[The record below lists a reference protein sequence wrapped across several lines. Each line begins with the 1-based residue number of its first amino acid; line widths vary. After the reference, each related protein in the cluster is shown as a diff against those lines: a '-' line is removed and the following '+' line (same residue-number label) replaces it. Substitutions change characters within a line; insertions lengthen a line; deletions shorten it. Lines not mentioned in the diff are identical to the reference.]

1 MSVAKGPCG
10 TRRRSASGQQARIV
24 MDIPRTHPRI
34 IVGSILQENP
44 FNLPP
49 DWFFEE
55 LRARDALG
63 A

>member
-1 MSVAKGPCG
+1 
-10 TRRRSASGQQARIV
+10 

-34 IVGSILQENP
+34 IVGSILRENP